1 MQVSGQL
8 HAPAAVST
16 ANSGEEFNEPQSWSE
31 HWESNLDRRD
41 RNPVTK
47 F

>member
-8 HAPAAVST
+8 HVPAALST
-16 ANSGEEFNEPQSWSE
+16 AHNGQEVDEPQSWSE
-31 HWESNLDRRD
+31 HWESNLDRRG
-41 RNPVTK
+41 RNPANK